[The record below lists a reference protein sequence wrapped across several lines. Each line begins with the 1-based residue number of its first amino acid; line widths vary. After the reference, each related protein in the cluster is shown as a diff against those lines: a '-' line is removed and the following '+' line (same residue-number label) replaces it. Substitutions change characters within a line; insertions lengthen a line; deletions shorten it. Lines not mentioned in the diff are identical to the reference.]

1 MVILQESNVNLS
13 AVSFY
18 LHPYPVLPGLIWS
31 KYPSLSCFFLFKLLP
46 WFLSYNHVPSSQ
58 SKIKIS
64 FISVSSVHSVIS
76 TLCDPWTAARQDSL
90 SITNFRSLLKLMS
103 IELVMPSN
111 HLILCHPILLPPS
124 IFPSIRVFSNES
136 NDSNESSH
144 EVAKVLE
151 FQL

>member
-103 IELVMPSN
+103 IESVMPSSY
-111 HLILCHPILLPPS
+111 LILCCPLLLLPS
-124 IFPSIRVFSNES
+124 IPPSIRVFSNEMALVRS
-136 NDSNESSH
+136 CPPCPPRGDG
-144 EVAKVLE
+144 
-151 FQL
+151 